1 MRKIIYVLL
10 MLQISLQAQVQKVT
24 LTDCYTGARESHP
37 SYSDQLRIRQINQL
51 KQSNAGIQWLPQ
63 LYLNGQA
70 NYQSDAIDLSIP
82 ISMPN
87 QPPTFK
93 RIQTDKDQYKA
104 TIDVSQ
110 LLFDGG
116 TVKVQKQI
124 TELTAQTD
132 VLQTEVDLHKGK
144 EQVNQ
149 VYFYLLILKQ
159 NEQLLQTTANNLLEK
174 RKSIESGV
182 ANGLLNE
189 NDLRLIDVELMKIK
203 QQIKELQIAYIAN
216 VNVLAE
222 ITGLKLESNVQ
233 LVFPD
238 SVFETKDSLART
250 ELLLFDSQRKTT
262 DLSKQLLQTQ
272 RVPKL
277 YTFGQLGYGKPGLNM
292 LGNEFNTFYI
302 VGVSLKWNIWDW
314 NKTNRDKQ
322 VVGLQKEQISSKET
336 QFVRNIKIAE
346 ENNRSKIEQLE
357 SAVESDGQ
365 IIKLHKDIVSMN
377 SLRLDQGLIT
387 TTEYLNSVSAETIA
401 NIQGEVH
408 KIQLLQ
414 AKYDLKI
421 LKGN

>member
-1 MRKIIYVLL
+1 MRRIIYALL
-10 MLQISLQAQVQKVT
+10 MLQLSLQAQNQKVT
-24 LTDCYTGARESHP
+24 LADCYIGARERHP
-37 SYSDQLRIRQINQL
+37 SYSDQLRIQQINKL
-51 KQSNAGIQWLPQ
+51 KVENAGIQWLPQ
-63 LYLNGQA
+63 LFLNGQA

-82 ISMPN
+82 ISLPN
-87 QPPTFK
+87 QAPTFK

-104 TIDVSQ
+104 TVDVSQ

-124 TELTAQTD
+124 AELSTQTD
-132 VLQTEVDLHKGK
+132 VLQTEVDIHKGK

-149 VYFYLLILKQ
+149 VYFYMLILKQ
-159 NEQLLQTTANNLLEK
+159 NEHLLQTTVNNLLEK

-203 QQIKELQIAYIAN
+203 QQIKELQIAYTAN

-222 ITGLKLESNVQ
+222 ITGLKLDTSVQ
-233 LVFPD
+233 LVLPD
-238 SVFETKDSLART
+238 SINDVNDSLSRS
-250 ELLLFDSQRKTT
+250 ELLLFESQRKTT

-322 VVGLQKEQISSKET
+322 VLGLQKEQISSKET

-346 ENNRSKIEQLE
+346 ENYRSKIEQLE
-357 SAVESDGQ
+357 SAVVSDGQ
-365 IIKLHKDIVSMN
+365 IIELHKEIVSKN

-401 NIQGEVH
+401 KIQGEVH

-414 AKYDLKI
+414 ARCDLKI